1 MTKEQLLT
9 LAPTAK
15 AWIVTGLAA
24 NFSTIAEP
32 YGILESPRRLCHF
45 LAQAAHESAG
55 FRTLEEYGGQPYWS
69 RYEGR
74 LDLGN
79 NCAGDGVL
87 YHGRGIFQLTGRAN
101 YRAMGTK
108 ISLGLEDDPH
118 LAGEGD
124 VSLRTACEYWK
135 ARRLQ
140 NPADSNDITEVTRR
154 INGGFNGLAERKLYF
169 RELKRSVRK
178 TDVLHSH
185 TVETAA
191 QEIAALV
198 LVSALLADARRR
210 AAGGQIPVLRV
221 SFAKILE
228 LAVKPMWLWADWGHG
243 VLTDHQLDTIMKRG
257 YQRARQWVTPPRRPR
272 SCPRAV
278 RQNTRAWPRLM
289 QTHSITG
296 PIQFELV

>member
-1 MTKEQLLT
+1 MGRIYEVLAGSLNFRDAPNGTVLVTLPRGSRLEETGAAGAPGWIGVTLLPDGSPSGFVSEQYVAPVDPVGQENAHASGDKTVTKARLLV

-15 AWIVTGLAA
+15 AWIITDFAA
-24 NFSTIAEP
+24 NFSAIAEP

-55 FRTLEEYGGQPYWS
+55 FRTLEEYGGEPYWS

-79 NCAGDGVL
+79 NCAGDGVR

-101 YRAMGTK
+101 YRAMGTR

-118 LAGEGD
+118 LAGEGE

-140 NPADSNDITEVTRR
+140 TPADSNDITEVTRR

-169 RELKRSVRK
+169 R
-178 TDVLHSH
+178 
-185 TVETAA
+185 
-191 QEIAALV
+191 
-198 LVSALLADARRR
+198 
-210 AAGGQIPVLRV
+210 
-221 SFAKILE
+221 
-228 LAVKPMWLWADWGHG
+228 
-243 VLTDHQLDTIMKRG
+243 
-257 YQRARQWVTPPRRPR
+257 
-272 SCPRAV
+272 
-278 RQNTRAWPRLM
+278 RAW
-289 QTHSITG
+289 SIWG
-296 PIQFELV
+296 VGGEPAGV

>member
-1 MTKEQLLT
+1 MGKIYEVLAGSLNLRDAPNGTVLTTLPRGSRLEDTGAADAAGWVAVKLLPDGSPSGFVSEQYVAPVDARGQEHPHASGDRTVTKEQLLT

-169 RELKRSVRK
+169 R
-178 TDVLHSH
+178 
-185 TVETAA
+185 
-191 QEIAALV
+191 
-198 LVSALLADARRR
+198 
-210 AAGGQIPVLRV
+210 
-221 SFAKILE
+221 
-228 LAVKPMWLWADWGHG
+228 
-243 VLTDHQLDTIMKRG
+243 
-257 YQRARQWVTPPRRPR
+257 
-272 SCPRAV
+272 
-278 RQNTRAWPRLM
+278 RAW
-289 QTHSITG
+289 SIWG
-296 PIQFELV
+296 VSGEPSGV